1 MRFQL
6 ALQWPLSSLRGLDD
20 LLNLEELLM
29 AKLTDQSDVDG
40 HDLGSGE
47 ANIFVY
53 TNDPHRT
60 LKEVRGILSGHK
72 LWPNTVIAYRET
84 LGTEYTVLWPEGT
97 TEFRV
102 R

>member
-6 ALQWPLSSLRGLDD
+6 ALQWPVSSLSGFDE
-20 LLNLEELLM
+20 LLSLEELLE

-40 HDLGSGE
+40 HDFGSGE
-47 ANIFVY
+47 ANIFVL
-53 TNDPHRT
+53 TNDPYRT

-84 LGTEYTVLWPEGT
+84 LGTEYMVLWPEGMT
-97 TEFRV
+97 GFRV